1 MFIYLD
7 ESGDLGFD
15 FVRKR
20 PSKKFVITV
29 LVCENDAIIK
39 GFKKAV
45 RRTIRNKLAKSTDRV
60 QELKGTSTALPI
72 KDYFLRNVPQQG
84 WGVYSV
90 ILNKERVYDHLK
102 SKIGRKKLYNYLA
115 RFLLKRIAVP
125 PETNA
130 VNLFIDRSKTRQEIK
145 DFNSYVEHQ
154 LAGLIPLEVPLNITH
169 EQSENNAGL
178 QAVDL
183 FCWGIFRKYELE
195 DEDWY
200 LLYRKYVVF
209 ETEYLPEK
217 KKDGP

>member
-145 DFNSYVEHQ
+145 DFTPTWNINWLDSSLLRCRLLSPTNNPKTTQ
-154 LAGLIPLEVPLNITH
+154 GSRQSIFSAG
-169 EQSENNAGL
+169 
-178 QAVDL
+178 
-183 FCWGIFRKYELE
+183 
-195 DEDWY
+195 
-200 LLYRKYVVF
+200 
-209 ETEYLPEK
+209 EYL
-217 KKDGP
+217 GNMN